1 MKDLEVQI
9 AGEIACSDT
18 PGGTMKKWREI
29 FGITQADLGK
39 VLGIS
44 ASTISDYEGNRRRS
58 PGTGVI
64 KRFVGSIVHI
74 DKERGGQVIDKLSRV
89 EEKADQFFEV
99 HEFATSIGAID
110 FAKIINGKVVAN
122 EDLMPVK
129 KLYGYTVIDSLKV
142 IMEMPYTH
150 YPRLYGSMSER
161 AFIFTKVSTG
171 RSPLVVVRVTP
182 MKPSVIVLHGLEADK
197 IDELALKLAEKEQ
210 IPVITTKMEITKI
223 KDNLNKI

>member
-9 AGEIACSDT
+9 AGEIACSET

-64 KRFVGSIVHI
+64 KRFVGSIVEI
-74 DKERGGQVIDKLSRV
+74 DKERGGHVIDKLTRP
-89 EEKADQFFEV
+89 EEKAEQFFEV

-110 FAKIINGKVVAN
+110 FAKMINGKVVAN
-122 EDLMPVK
+122 EDLMKVK
-129 KLYGYTVIDSLKV
+129 KIYGYTVIDSLKV

-171 RSPLVVVRVTP
+171 RSPLVVVRVTA
-182 MKPSVIVLHGLEADK
+182 MKPSIIVLHGLDADK

-210 IPVITTKMEITKI
+210 IPVITTKMDVSKI
-223 KDNLNKI
+223 KDSLNKI